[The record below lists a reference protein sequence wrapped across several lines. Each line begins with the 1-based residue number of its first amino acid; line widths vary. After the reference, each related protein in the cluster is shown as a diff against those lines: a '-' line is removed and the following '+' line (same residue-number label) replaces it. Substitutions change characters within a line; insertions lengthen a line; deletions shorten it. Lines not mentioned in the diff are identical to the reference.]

1 MNALLLHAIAA
12 NLIMAVMLGGYTVAL
27 RRSSWL
33 AGRRAWLL
41 GMAVLA
47 LLLPM
52 LPLPADMARPIRVTL
67 PLITVQ
73 AGDRFETSSSVVQT
87 MLTWHAAIAALL
99 LLRLSYRTRS
109 AMRAVRKG
117 GPHAISFFGG
127 VHVPAE
133 ADGESRAA
141 MLAHEGAHAR
151 LGHSFDVLFLEGLAA
166 VYWSNPL
173 WRLALRELRRV
184 HEHQADEYAA
194 RTVPCYPEIL
204 LAQALGTRSSS
215 ILNRFHSTNLKIRLL
230 MLTRKLPQRRA
241 RFLIAAPLLLLC
253 LLANSAFRL
262 PMPWTPQEAV
272 VFTGPDQ
279 EAEFPGGQPALMR
292 YLAEQIRYPETAQEE
307 GVEGVVHIA
316 FTIQADGKVTGATVK
331 RGVRDD
337 LDRESVRV
345 VSGMPD
351 WKPARVK
358 GKAVASEMM
367 LPIAFRL
374 ASK

>member
-1 MNALLLHAIAA
+1 MNALLLHALAA
-12 NLIMAVMLGGYTVAL
+12 NLIMALMLGGYTLAL
-27 RRSSWL
+27 RRSSWM

-47 LLLPM
+47 LLLPT
-52 LPLPADMARPIRVTL
+52 LPLPAGMAQPMHITL

-73 AGDRFETSSSVVQT
+73 PSERFDASLSVVQAI
-87 MLTWHAAIAALL
+87 LTLHVAITVLL
-99 LLRLSYRTRS
+99 LLRLAYRTRS

-117 GPHAISFFGG
+117 GAHAISFFGR
-127 VHVPAE
+127 VHIPVE
-133 ADGESRAA
+133 AHGASRAA

-184 HEHQADEYAA
+184 HEHQADEHAA
-194 RTVPCYPEIL
+194 RTVPCYGEIL
-204 LAQALGTRSSS
+204 LAQALGTRSTS
-215 ILNRFHSTNLKIRLL
+215 ILNRFHSTNLKTRLH
-230 MLTRKLPQRRA
+230 MLTRTLPQRRT

-253 LLANSAFRL
+253 LVATASFRL
-262 PMPWTPQEAV
+262 SAPWSAMEAV
-272 VFTGPDQ
+272 VITGPDQ
-279 EAEFPGGQPALMR
+279 EAEFPGGKPALMR
-292 YLAEQIRYPETAQEE
+292 YLAERIRYPEIAKKD
-307 GVEGVVHIA
+307 GVEGVVYIA
-316 FTIQADGKVTGATVK
+316 FTIQADGKVAGATVK

-337 LDRESVRV
+337 LDQESVRV

-358 GKAVASEMM
+358 GKAVASEMT

-374 ASK
+374 ASN